1 MRTNQSVL
9 TRWCRLSVVIALI
22 LLVCLGSGW
31 NQPAVSSKARGADS
45 EQMAPDEMRGVWIT
59 NVASSLLFS
68 PWGIPRALHQLAD
81 MHFNTVYP
89 VVWNRGKTFYHS
101 PALKKITGQ
110 AMDPLLA
117 LTHPLEDPL
126 QEMVRVGHR
135 QSLRVIPWFEYGFMV
150 PLHSELARQH
160 PDWLT
165 CRQNGSRLL
174 TADALHENVE
184 ELPLED
190 PSLEDSSLGNPPSGL
205 FDLLNSGAPHQLAW
219 LNPLHPSVQGL
230 LLGLVEEVV
239 SQYAVDGIQFDDHF
253 SLPVEFGYD
262 DYTVSLY
269 QAEHA
274 GQRPPA
280 NPADSDWIRW
290 RADKLSKFVNVLHA
304 QVKAHCPT
312 CTLSLSPN
320 PARFAYRFY
329 LQDWSRWVEQG
340 WLDELVIQVYR
351 DQLAQFDS
359 ELGKSR
365 LQAVRDRIPVSV
377 GILTGTWRH
386 PIAFEQI
393 QDQVEISRDRHFA
406 GVSFFYWETLWSY
419 FTPES
424 PRQRRQNFR
433 RLLPAFS

>member
-1 MRTNQSVL
+1 MSPL
-9 TRWCRLSVVIALI
+9 
-22 LLVCLGSGW
+22 
-31 NQPAVSSKARGADS
+31 ADS
-45 EQMAPDEMRGVWIT
+45 PTATAEDSGQIAPGEMRGVWIT

-68 PWGIPRALHQLAD
+68 PWGIPRAMHQLAD

-110 AMDPLLA
+110 EIDPLLA

-126 QEMVRVGHR
+126 QEMVRVGH
-135 QSLRVIPWFEYGFMV
+135 QQNLRVIPWFEYGFMV
-150 PLHSELARQH
+150 PLHSNLARRH

-184 ELPLED
+184 ELPLEGA
-190 PSLEDSSLGNPPSGL
+190 SLENPPSGI
-205 FDLLNSGAPHQLAW
+205 FRLLNSGAPHQLAW

-274 GQRPPA
+274 GQEPPA
-280 NPADSDWIRW
+280 NPADDDWIRW

-320 PARFAYRFY
+320 PAKFAYRFY
-329 LQDWSRWVEQG
+329 LQDWSHWAEQG
-340 WLDELVIQVYR
+340 WLDEVVIQVYR
-351 DQLAQFDS
+351 DQLAQFES

-393 QDQVEISRDRHFA
+393 QAQVESSRDRHFA

-419 FTPES
+419 FTPEA

>member
-1 MRTNQSVL
+1 M
-9 TRWCRLSVVIALI
+9 
-22 LLVCLGSGW
+22 
-31 NQPAVSSKARGADS
+31 
-45 EQMAPDEMRGVWIT
+45 
-59 NVASSLLFS
+59 
-68 PWGIPRALHQLAD
+68 
-81 MHFNTVYP
+81 
-89 VVWNRGKTFYHS
+89 
-101 PALKKITGQ
+101 
-110 AMDPLLA
+110 
-117 LTHPLEDPL
+117 
-126 QEMVRVGHR
+126 
-135 QSLRVIPWFEYGFMV
+135 
-150 PLHSELARQH
+150 
-160 PDWLT
+160 
-165 CRQNGSRLL
+165 
-174 TADALHENVE
+174 
-184 ELPLED
+184 
-190 PSLEDSSLGNPPSGL
+190 
-205 FDLLNSGAPHQLAW
+205 LNSGAPHQLAW
-219 LNPLHPSVQGL
+219 LNPLHPNVQGL

-274 GQRPPA
+274 GQEPPA
-280 NPADSDWIRW
+280 NPADEDWIRW

-304 QVKAHCPT
+304 QVKAHCPS

-320 PARFAYRFY
+320 PAKFAYRFY
-329 LQDWSRWVEQG
+329 LQDWSHWAEQG

-351 DQLAQFDS
+351 DQLAQFES

-393 QDQVEISRDRHFA
+393 QAQVESSRDRHFA

-419 FTPES
+419 FTPEP

-433 RLLPAFS
+433 RLLSDFS